1 MKTTVEKDLKSL
13 LSYYGENPESSDA
26 PKPED
31 FFGLVASFSSSL
43 QVSYPK
49 VIPFRGYFKV
59 VSFRNAVLR
68 YMMPRLR
75 KPSLSIRSH
84 LLRVTAPNRSAV
96 LHKNSIIITHRGCRN
111 SRISR
116 WQLLI

>member
-1 MKTTVEKDLKSL
+1 MTVEKELKSL

-43 QVSYPK
+43 QVSYPI
-49 VIPFRGYFKV
+49 VIPLGGYFKV

-68 YMMPRLR
+68 YTMLRLR
-75 KPSLSIRSH
+75 RLSLF
-84 LLRVTAPNRSAV
+84 PE
-96 LHKNSIIITHRGCRN
+96 
-111 SRISR
+111 
-116 WQLLI
+116 